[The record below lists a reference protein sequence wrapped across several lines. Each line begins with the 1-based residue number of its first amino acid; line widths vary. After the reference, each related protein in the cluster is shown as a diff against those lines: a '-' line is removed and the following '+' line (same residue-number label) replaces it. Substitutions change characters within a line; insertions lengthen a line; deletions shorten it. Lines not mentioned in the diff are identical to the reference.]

1 MKKEKKKE
9 IKKKKMKKEKTAKKR
24 YPLIFSALIL
34 LLPVFLSG
42 CGGVT
47 PPKSMIPPSYIKPT
61 AENGGIQGK
70 PVLGSLWTGTGYGTN
85 LYSDNVAFK
94 LNDTVTIIVND
105 QTQVNDSSGTVLS
118 HNSSGTGSIAFG
130 TLSSAKPTGYAGSNA
145 ESFNGGGGVAESGQI
160 SSTIQAQVVRVFPN
174 GNVELKGESHVS
186 VNGETRYLLI
196 KGIVRPIDISPGNT
210 VLSSQ
215 IADARIWING
225 KGYVNNQQSPNWLY
239 KIMEDIWP
247 F

>member
-1 MKKEKKKE
+1 MKINNNFKK
-9 IKKKKMKKEKTAKKR
+9 
-24 YPLIFSALIL
+24 YLLISSFLVLSLS
-34 LLPVFLSG
+34 VFLSG

-47 PPKSMIPPSYIKPT
+47 PPKSMVPPGYVKPT
-61 AENGGIQGK
+61 AQNGGIQSK
-70 PVLGSLWTGTGYGTN
+70 PILGSLWTGTGNGTN
-85 LYSDNVAFK
+85 FYSDNVAFR

-130 TLSSAKPTGYAGSNA
+130 SIATAKPTGYVGSNA
-145 ESFNGGGGVAESGQI
+145 ESFNGGGGVSELGQI
-160 SSTIQAQVVRVFPN
+160 SSVIQAQVVKVFPN
-174 GNVELKGESHVS
+174 GNVELKGESHIS
-186 VNGETRYLLI
+186 VNGETRYLLV
-196 KGIVRPIDISPGNT
+196 KGIVRPIDISPANT

-225 KGYVNNQQSPNWLY
+225 KGYVNNQQSPNWLF